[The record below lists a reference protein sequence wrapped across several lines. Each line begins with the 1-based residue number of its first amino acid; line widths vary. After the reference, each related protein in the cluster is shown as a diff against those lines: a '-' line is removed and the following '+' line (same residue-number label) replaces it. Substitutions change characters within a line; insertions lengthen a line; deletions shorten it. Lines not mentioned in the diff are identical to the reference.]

1 MALYLG
7 SRGAKAKQK
16 GAIKESV
23 KPLSYN
29 PSTNRLLLDIS
40 DSTTESTT
48 SIANAGIVEVEN
60 TGKIP
65 ALIQAAYQFWTDE
78 DTMNTNS
85 YTINFLLR
93 PNDRIELPDCPA
105 FIQDQDVEIYEGE
118 ALDNQVPDANMYVDS
133 TADQEDGT
141 GDDITGSAS
150 ETKVFFEPHTSA
162 TNNAGLLFKVGDL
175 IRVNNEIMEITELGS
190 MGDAANTY
198 ATVIRGVH
206 GSTAA
211 SDHADDDAIRFP
223 FFNAYHDFDKFSTA
237 QTDLDGKYKCT
248 NFFGY
253 GRSLTAIDGI
263 TAGSVCIKFYES
275 GYQSLGMS
283 GVTNNTE
290 SGLAASTE
298 YKFNITVDGGST
310 FSNLTFTT
318 GSSTKFGGSDGV
330 INKIQSALNTQY
342 YTAGNLLNKRVYVA
356 IVDGDIRFTSGT
368 RLSTSAILLAAPTSG
383 TTPFGVGR
391 VPAIGDVNAAVA
403 ARLPDDVSY
412 DPVTY
417 QSYPNSDVFI
427 YDDGYGNLFGN
438 CAEGSSINYE
448 TGAVD
453 MIGCPPEANFVVSA
467 LYSSPLSGRQ
477 SATHTKRNGLSAI
490 YGNLTSQKGE
500 GEVTIK
506 RK

>member
-1 MALYLG
+1 MPSVYHG
-7 SRGAKAKQK
+7 GRGAKARQTT
-16 GAIKESV
+16 ALKENV

-29 PSTNRLLLDIS
+29 PSTNKLLLDIS
-40 DSTTESTT
+40 ESVTESTA
-48 SIANAGIVEVEN
+48 SVSSAGIVEVKN
-60 TGKIP
+60 TGGIP
-65 ALIQAAYQFWTDE
+65 ALVQAAYQFWTDE
-78 DTMNTNS
+78 DTMNTNE

-105 FIQDQDVEIYEGE
+105 FIQDQDVEMYEGD

-223 FFNAYHDFDKFSTA
+223 FFNAYHDYDKFSTA
-237 QTDLDGKYKCT
+237 QTDLDGKFKCT

-253 GRSLTAIDGI
+253 GRALTSVDGI
-263 TAGSVCIKFYES
+263 TPGSVSIKFYEA
-275 GYQSLGMS
+275 GYQSLGLS
-283 GVTNNTE
+283 GVNNSTE
-290 SGLAASTE
+290 TGLASSTE
-298 YKFNITVDGGST
+298 YKLNITVDGGST

-318 GSSTKFGGSDGV
+318 GTSTKWNDV

-342 YTAGNLLNKRVYVA
+342 YTAGNLLNKKVHVD
-356 IVDGDIRFTSGT
+356 IVDGDVRFTSGT
-368 RLSTSAILLAAPTSG
+368 RLSTSAILLAAPSSG

-391 VPAIGDVNAAVA
+391 VPAIGDVNSAVA
-403 ARLPDDVSY
+403 ARLPDDVHY
-412 DPVTY
+412 DPLTY
-417 QSYPNSDVFI
+417 QTYANTDVFI
-427 YDDGYGNLFGN
+427 YDDGYGNLFGA
-438 CAEGSSINYE
+438 CGTGSSINYE

-453 MIGCPPEANFVVSA
+453 IIGCPPEANFVVSA
-467 LYSSPLSGRQ
+467 LYNGPLSGRQ
-477 SATHTKRNGLSAI
+477 SATHTKRNGLTAI

-500 GEVTIK
+500 GEITIT
-506 RK
+506 RR